1 MDIRKVLISC
11 AAVLACQGAFAQF
24 VGDVFAKEPSVSAV
38 AGGEVTVEVQLFSG
52 ANVFG
57 ASIVDVTYAPADL
70 VVKEVT
76 VPAAD
81 GTRRTVAARRL
92 DGKLEIGTV
101 NLDATANPIG
111 TVTLAQVTFTVLA
124 QAGRVVPYRIAPRE
138 LLMQDEKRY
147 TSIRGASGEIAVVNG
162 LAGALTA
169 RTARASIPVVT
180 DAASL
185 NRAAALR
192 PRGGAVQLVSPALV
206 NGQIVPR
213 TVQVVPPKSGTE

>member
-1 MDIRKVLISC
+1 MKIREVLLSC
-11 AAVLACQGAFAQF
+11 AALWTCQGAFAQF

-38 AGGEVTVEVQLFSG
+38 TGGEVTVDVQLFSG

-57 ASIVDVTYAPADL
+57 ASIVDITYAPADL
-70 VVKEVT
+70 SVKEVT
-76 VPAAD
+76 VAAAD

-92 DGKLEIGTV
+92 DGRVEVGTV
-101 NLDATANPIG
+101 NLDASANPIG

-138 LLMQDEKRY
+138 LLMQDERRY
-147 TSIRGASGEIAVVNG
+147 ASIRGASGEIAVVSG
-162 LAGALTA
+162 LAGARSA
-169 RTARASIPVVT
+169 RSAGVSVPVAT

-185 NRAAALR
+185 SRAAALR

-206 NGQIVPR
+206 DGQIVPR
-213 TVQVVPPKSGTE
+213 TVQVVPPKRGTE